1 MRLTLV
7 VALFVHPA
15 READF
20 ERFETAA
27 TAVMGRHG
35 GRVERRIRIGARTD
49 PGEPDEVH
57 VVTFPDEASFDRYG
71 RDPGDRSARAA
82 SRGRHPPHHRVARC
96 GRLGQ
101 AHEPVLFPVSLR

>member
-7 VALFVHPA
+7 VALFVHPGH
-15 READF
+15 EADF

-71 RDPGDRSARAA
+71 RDPEIAALAPLRAGA
-82 SRGRHPPHHRVARC
+82 IRRTIVWRGADVE
-96 GRLGQ
+96 G
-101 AHEPVLFPVSLR
+101 